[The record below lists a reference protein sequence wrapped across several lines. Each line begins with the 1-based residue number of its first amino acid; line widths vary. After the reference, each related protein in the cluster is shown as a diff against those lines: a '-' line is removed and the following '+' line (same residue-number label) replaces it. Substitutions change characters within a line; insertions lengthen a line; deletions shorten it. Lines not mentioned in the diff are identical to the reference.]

1 MEIIK
6 AEGGVIMRPRIER
19 LKQRYL
25 EAKPHLDIERAV
37 LVTKAY
43 RENEDKPIVLRSAKA
58 LETVLLEMS
67 IQIHPDEFIVGDIA
81 KLPRSVNIFP
91 EVCGGWLEKELD
103 LLRTRSWDPLI
114 VSEEDK
120 HVLRTEVFPYW
131 RGKSVDER
139 VFTMLPKE
147 TKDLCY
153 ADPEA
158 YPPSGT
164 AILQNRNQTTSYVGN
179 VYPNYKTVL
188 QKGFNGII
196 AEVQERLEQ
205 LDPAQPKD
213 LEKIHFLQAVLC
225 TSRAAIAFARRYAEE
240 AGRLSQK
247 ERDPQRK
254 RELNKIAEIARTVP
268 GSPAR
273 TYHEALQCLW
283 FIHLITR
290 LSMNG
295 NAFALGRLDQLLF
308 PYYQS
313 DLASGELS
321 REDALELLEC
331 FFVKVA
337 SVNIL
342 RATSDAKFFGGYAI
356 WNLITLGGQTRD
368 GKDATNEISYL
379 CLEAMQELQLPQP
392 DIVIRL
398 HGTTPRE
405 FYLQSIK
412 LLRLGLGHPKY
423 QSDEIIVPYMLE
435 RGIPL
440 DEAREYVLTACV
452 EARPE
457 KEGNY
462 LTAIY
467 LNLGAPLE
475 LVFNRGVLKFNQRK
489 IGIDTGDPLTFMD
502 FNQFREAY
510 QKQLAHLCRHAAIAS
525 GVADIAKREMLAA
538 PFLSSMRGDCIDRAQ
553 DLWKYGAS
561 YNDGGGY
568 WSAVGVA
575 DSANSLAAVKK
586 LVFEEKK
593 ITLQQLKEAMDK
605 DFEGFEPLRQML
617 LNRAPKWGND
627 DDYVDSLAEWVL
639 YTFAEECHKYR
650 NGLGAKYQPE
660 VTTLTANIP
669 FGTVL
674 GALPSG
680 RKAGMPL
687 TDGIS
692 PEPNSEKIGVIGAI
706 RSASKL
712 FRMAKIVGTLHN
724 MKFSPFLLQ
733 DDRGMENFVSL
744 LKTYLVDYKGWHSQ
758 FNVVS
763 AQMLKDAQRH
773 PENYPHLIVKVA
785 GYSAYFAE
793 LDRSLQ
799 DEIIART
806 EYACI

>member
-1 MEIIK
+1 MLQ
-6 AEGGVIMRPRIER
+6 RIEK
-19 LKQRYL
+19 LKQKYL
-25 EAKPHLDIERAV
+25 ESKPHLDIERGV
-37 LVTKAY
+37 LLTKAY
-43 RENEDKPIVLRSAKA
+43 QENEDKPVVLRSARG
-58 LETVLLEMS
+58 LEKILSEMS
-67 IQIHPDEFIVGDIA
+67 IRIHPDELIVGDIA
-81 KLPRSVNIFP
+81 KIPRSVNIFP

-103 LLRTRSWDPLI
+103 TLSSRSWDPLI
-114 VSEEDK
+114 VREEDK
-120 HVLRTEVFPYW
+120 RILREEIFPYW

-139 VFTMLPKE
+139 VFATLQKE
-147 TKDLCY
+147 TKGLCY
-153 ADPEA
+153 ADPEV
-158 YPPSGT
+158 YPPAGT

-179 VYPNYKTVL
+179 VYPNYKNVL
-188 QKGFNGII
+188 WKGFKGII
-196 AEVQERLEQ
+196 ADAQKRLES
-205 LDPAQPKD
+205 LDPTNPKD
-213 LEKIHFLQAVLC
+213 IEKIQFLESVLI
-225 TSRAAIAFARRYAEE
+225 TSNAAIEFANRYSKEAKRLAEQE
-240 AGRLSQK
+240 KDSK
-247 ERDPQRK
+247 RK
-254 RELNKIAEIARTVP
+254 QELLKIVEITEWVP
-268 GSPAR
+268 ANPAR
-273 TYHEALQCLW
+273 SYHEALQSLW
-283 FIHLITR
+283 FVHLITR

-308 PYYQS
+308 PFYQK
-313 DLASGELS
+313 DLKEGKLNKEEAV
-321 REDALELLEC
+321 ELLEC
-331 FFVKVA
+331 FYIKVA

-356 WNLITLGGQTRD
+356 WNLITLGGQTKD
-368 GKDATNEISYL
+368 GKEATNEISYM

-398 HGTTPRE
+398 HNGTPHD

-423 QSDEIIVPYMLE
+423 QSDEIIIPYMLE
-435 RGIPL
+435 RGVPL

-467 LNLGAPLE
+467 LNLGAPME
-475 LVFNRGVLKFNQRK
+475 LIFHRGVLKFNNRK
-489 IGIDTGDPLTFMD
+489 IGLDTGDPEAFSS
-502 FNQFREAY
+502 FEEVKEAY
-510 QKQLAHLCRHAAIAS
+510 HKQLEYLSRHAAIAS
-525 GVADIAKREMLAA
+525 GVADVTKRELLAA
-538 PFLSSMRGDCIDRAQ
+538 PFLSSMREDCIERAQ

-575 DSANSLAAVKK
+575 DSANSLAAIKK

-593 ITLQQLKEAMDK
+593 ISMKELKEALDK
-605 DFEGFEPLRQML
+605 NFEGYEPLRQML
-617 LNRAPKWGND
+617 INRAPKWGND
-627 DDYVDSLAEWVL
+627 DDYVDSLGEWVL
-639 YTFAEECHKYR
+639 YTFAAECHKYR

-680 RKAGMPL
+680 RKSGMPL

-692 PEPNSEKIGVIGAI
+692 PEPNSEKNGVIGAI
-706 RSASKL
+706 KSASKL
-712 FRMAKIVGTLHN
+712 FRMAKIIGTLHN

-733 DDRGMENFVSL
+733 DDRGMENFASL

-758 FNVVS
+758 FNVIS
-763 AQMLKDAQRH
+763 AQTLKDAQKH
-773 PENYPHLIVKVA
+773 PENYPHLIIKVA

>member
-1 MEIIK
+1 MLQ
-6 AEGGVIMRPRIER
+6 RIEK
-19 LKQRYL
+19 LKQKYL
-25 EAKPHLDIERAV
+25 ESKPHLDIERGV
-37 LVTKAY
+37 LLTKAY
-43 RENEDKPIVLRSAKA
+43 QENEDKPVVLRSARG
-58 LETVLLEMS
+58 LEKVLSEMS
-67 IQIHPDEFIVGDIA
+67 IRIHPDELIVGDIA
-81 KLPRSVNIFP
+81 KIPRSVNIFP

-103 LLRTRSWDPLI
+103 TLSSRSWDPLI
-114 VSEEDK
+114 VREEDK
-120 HVLRTEVFPYW
+120 RILREEIFPYW

-139 VFTMLPKE
+139 VFATLPKE
-147 TKDLCY
+147 TKGLCY
-153 ADPEA
+153 ADPEV

-179 VYPNYKTVL
+179 VYPNYKNVL
-188 QKGFNGII
+188 WKGFKGII
-196 AEVQERLEQ
+196 ADAQKRLES
-205 LDPAQPKD
+205 LDPTNPKD
-213 LEKIHFLQAVLC
+213 IEKIQFLESVLI
-225 TSRAAIAFARRYAEE
+225 TSNAAIEFANRYSKEAKRLAEQE
-240 AGRLSQK
+240 KDSK
-247 ERDPQRK
+247 RK
-254 RELNKIAEIARTVP
+254 QALLKIVEITEWVP
-268 GSPAR
+268 ANPAR
-273 TYHEALQCLW
+273 SYHEALQSLW
-283 FIHLITR
+283 FVHLITR

-308 PYYQS
+308 PFYQK
-313 DLASGELS
+313 DLKEGKLNKEEAV
-321 REDALELLEC
+321 ELLEC
-331 FFVKVA
+331 FYIKVA

-356 WNLITLGGQTRD
+356 WNLITLGGQTKD
-368 GKDATNEISYL
+368 GKEATNEISYM

-398 HGTTPRE
+398 HNGTPHD

-423 QSDEIIVPYMLE
+423 QSDEIIIPYMLE
-435 RGIPL
+435 RGVPL

-467 LNLGAPLE
+467 LNLGAPME
-475 LVFNRGVLKFNQRK
+475 LIFHRGVLKFNNRK
-489 IGIDTGDPLTFMD
+489 IGLDTGDPEAFSS
-502 FNQFREAY
+502 FEEVKEAY
-510 QKQLAHLCRHAAIAS
+510 HKQLEYLSRHAAIAS
-525 GVADIAKREMLAA
+525 GVADVTKRELLAA
-538 PFLSSMRGDCIDRAQ
+538 PFLSSMREDCIERAQ

-575 DSANSLAAVKK
+575 DSANSLAAIKK

-593 ITLQQLKEAMDK
+593 ISMKELKEALDK
-605 DFEGFEPLRQML
+605 NFEGYEPLRQML
-617 LNRAPKWGND
+617 INRAPKWGND
-627 DDYVDSLAEWVL
+627 DDYVDSLGEWVL
-639 YTFAEECHKYR
+639 YTFAAECHRYR

-680 RKAGMPL
+680 RKSGMPL

-692 PEPNSEKIGVIGAI
+692 PEPNSEKNGVIGAI
-706 RSASKL
+706 KSASKL
-712 FRMAKIVGTLHN
+712 FRMAKIIGTLHN

-733 DDRGMENFVSL
+733 DDRGMENFASL

-758 FNVVS
+758 FNVIS
-763 AQMLKDAQRH
+763 AQTLKDAQKH
-773 PENYPHLIVKVA
+773 PENYPHLIIKVA